1 MNVKYYI
8 IIIINVS
15 ARSEQSELDESS
27 YGGRVRRY
35 ARAGKSPMGFFYD
48 RARSPAFSD
57 PSELN
62 TCVCFCFRCAQH
74 QRQQKQQPPFV
85 GSCPDDNDHTE
96 GEDQSCRRRCLT
108 AATAAAAAVPP
119 PYGRVDGGGG
129 RSSAANPTQVARTRT
144 RRTDDSHAAVSPYG
158 PATAAVISAEEFRR
172 RRYGMYA
179 AASSTSA
186 DARYGLRYGL
196 SSSLASQDPKASAA
210 AAFFLR
216 LVRIVFI
223 YKDIKIYY

>member
-1 MNVKYYI
+1 
-8 IIIINVS
+8 
-15 ARSEQSELDESS
+15 
-27 YGGRVRRY
+27 
-35 ARAGKSPMGFFYD
+35 MGFFYE

-108 AATAAAAAVPP
+108 AATAAAAAAVPP

-158 PATAAVISAEEFRR
+158 PAKAAVISAEEFRR

-196 SSSLASQDPKASAA
+196 SSSLAPQDPKASAA

-223 YKDIKIYY
+223 YSYY